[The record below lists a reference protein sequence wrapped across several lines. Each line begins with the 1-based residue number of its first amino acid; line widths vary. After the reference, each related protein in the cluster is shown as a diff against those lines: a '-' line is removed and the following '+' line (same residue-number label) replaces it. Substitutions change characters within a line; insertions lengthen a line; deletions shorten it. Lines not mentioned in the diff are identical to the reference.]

1 MVQAQPSQNA
11 FAPYRG
17 TEAQILAFEKRPGAV
32 YFAYDTNKIFFDDGN
47 NERHVM
53 SGSGIKFVYGECADE
68 LIADPATNWVPYP
81 RTSIAAAYTKMNKQT
96 ETYSEEDIIINHD
109 GTLYRIK
116 RIDDTYCYCEKLLV
130 SGTGGGGVD
139 GSGVNIQIVQGTPGT
154 IAKGKD
160 VTLRVRVTDSRL
172 GSSASL
178 SCSFF
183 ASATAEEPYRDDM
196 AWMRVPVNQAAG
208 EYYQFTIPHAYLRVG
223 RNQLKLQ
230 AVVNGRQS
238 DIIWLDEMQVVDIHL
253 IPNSATWKP
262 NELQNS
268 GNVDHFVFPYKLTY
282 DTTGMTSAE
291 FLSLLALSSPTIT
304 AVVDAGKTDLT
315 KTEDIEVNSNNDG
328 VLSLT
333 SLFEGLKQGNHT
345 LDITAQMTINGSVV
359 DIAEG
364 LHYEIGWF
372 DASDEDK
379 KPIIWS
385 NFPHAAEF
393 ENYTLITIPFMVYDP
408 LSPEKA
414 TVTYYIND
422 VESHSAEIVFNTSSY
437 ANWEVGNYK
446 VGSNVF
452 MITCR
457 DTQWMTNVVINANNS
472 YSLEPERGAVLELN
486 ATGRTNDES
495 LVKRVSWPNKAT
507 IENNNVLKVYN
518 NDTGTYD
525 AAPVQLRNFN
535 WYNNGWLKDSDNN
548 TVLRV
553 SNGASVFIPITL
565 FSTGGD
571 QTYEFEFAVHN
582 AVDYSRLINEET
594 VYLKYADLPT
604 TVKEIIVDENE
615 VEIEVYY
622 DQSLY
627 DEDENGFAISKETG
641 EKEPKINLATGSEVA
656 ERIVSTDGRGAFL
669 QYYASN
675 KGIILGTQEAFL
687 ALSQAQVVSTRY
699 TDETRVKVS
708 FVVSNNP
715 SFTVA
720 DGSEKKSD
728 DPLIFAYINGVI
740 TNLLPYTKNTG
751 FDQNFGVNTNGQT
764 KPGIYITSDYCDV
777 DIYNIRAY
785 NSALQFGS
793 ITQNWTADGPTLK
806 DKKERYDRNQGIL
819 DTNKRFIDYANAKNS
834 KTIPIMVIKTYEY
847 GGITGVQDELPFYKG
862 NKIGVDV
869 RYYDPFDK
877 DRCWHASHVQA
888 NVQGTSSQGYPR
900 RNFKLSLKASS
911 KDWQNPTK
919 MEPYGGPHYFQI
931 APWDGDEANKDIYDT
946 SASNKYIKFSA
957 GKDKKTGEPDPTANK
972 GTLDIGCRIGDDV
985 VQLNMKAKSFCLKAD
1000 YMDSSSSHN
1009 TPGANLVAQ
1018 LAGQYEGGY
1027 DLRHPLTRL
1036 IDSTEPYRTVVFGF
1050 PILVFWENM
1059 AGDIT
1064 FIGRYNINVD
1074 KSSENVFGFTDGTKH
1089 PYLDELEVLD
1099 DVDTGATKTLT
1110 GDDVTYE
1117 AVTECWEL
1125 TNNQAGPSKWQDDRV
1140 EDNWFQTGTTTING
1154 NEVSYFEIQ
1163 EHFEQRYP
1171 EMEGTNYKGKEGGGT
1186 EAEWRNRTKNLHRLW
1201 DWIRQTD
1208 VTSYIGRKNDQP
1220 VRELPAGGIYY
1231 KTLST
1236 VYEPGVHYYTYDA
1249 DNDTY
1254 TEANIT
1260 IDNKAVV
1267 KGVYMEETSELKKN
1281 DNGDITS
1288 QNHVNNANMQIA
1300 WQENGASKFWQWIRA
1315 NLANNKDADLVG
1327 SHYFSRKSMTISEW
1341 LTAQNSDY
1349 QASQFQDPSVGENTV
1364 YIWYYGNQY
1373 VAPEEDIVLTFTDA
1387 STVTYDGIA
1396 KVIGLSCTGT
1406 LAFKTVIVNVSIDI
1420 QGFDASSQFEHFT
1433 VDNDR
1438 YRLAKFK
1445 NEIKNHL
1452 NLDYCLFYFVYTEFF
1467 LLYDSRQKN
1476 MMIASWGPEAPG
1488 GEYIWY
1494 PIFYD
1499 LDTMLGV
1506 NNSGQVYWDYDVD
1519 ATPPLTTR
1527 TVIDQNTGIANVEV
1541 YSTTGSTDSIFSGN
1555 GSVLWNNM
1563 RLCFAT
1569 EIANL
1574 WKVLRRVFTRSLT
1587 TKYFEDHSSNVWSE
1601 SMKNFD
1607 AYYKYIAPAVDKYR
1621 TTSTNPDNAYDKTTD
1636 YYYCLQGD
1644 RSLQRLSMIRNRF
1657 NYIDSYWGAEG
1668 YDASNLA
1675 LQIKMRYNLND
1686 KDRTSSQ
1693 AYPSSASFTITP
1705 YLSQYVSVIYD
1716 STSSDVKKFSL
1727 GGAASSVTIDPPNSI
1742 GSRASLGVALTQQLA
1757 YIRGPEYVSSIG
1769 DLAPK
1774 YCNELVISQASRLRE
1789 LKVGDERTGYS
1800 NKNLD
1805 SLQIGAKGLL
1815 RSVDLS
1821 NLEKLQADPQI
1832 SGCPKLEV
1840 VKLLGTN
1847 IGALAL
1853 PEGNILKRV
1862 YLPATLN
1869 NISLIT
1875 PLNLTNILTD
1885 RATQASYNNNADGLF
1900 IEGLTD
1906 KLDQNPED
1914 DGTLESQIE
1923 IYQMDDTKLG
1933 YATYTMLDW
1942 LYRLKIQ
1949 KQQNNLSADNKTT
1962 PTLRLHL
1969 TNVDWT
1975 PYVQLTVDDGAY
1987 DLAKVDN
1994 YYVRSYVEYKK
2005 YSDNYTYDPI
2015 TWNEML
2021 ANGELYYKDTTK
2033 GESPIHDLS
2042 MFRYMCSTRDSN
2054 IPISQ
2059 YYFRPL
2065 QKQEQAYQD
2074 ANKKIVPT
2082 ITGRMHISNTEQTP
2096 INEAEIFAYY
2106 QSADHFPELDITA
2119 DYITA
2124 ANRARFIEY
2133 MPDGTIHEFG
2143 TQKYFAG
2150 IAGTTETVTYSFD
2163 QPQRLHYD
2171 FLGWVVQSV
2180 ADDYDWK
2187 ANASIRNEWS
2197 KDSNQCVELSNYSLN
2212 GNSYTF
2218 IAVYSIHGY
2227 TITYMMD
2234 DGFTPV
2240 TYYPFGSSTQV
2251 QLTSLAVSGSYVT
2264 FSDITPWKDD
2274 SALSL
2279 YQTYRFK
2286 GWTLS
2291 TEPNAKVFTNT
2302 SNPRLSVDADTT
2314 VYAKFAEESVYD
2326 SPLTA
2331 SELIVRRERQGEGYS
2346 NENVLVT
2353 VPVNRELQ
2361 GKICIPSTLSW
2372 SPDVNG
2378 TPTTWKVT
2386 GLLGAGQETG
2396 SAEVRG
2402 ITNMNTDG
2410 GNLSYQPKLTHVF
2423 FEGCKPNGNKPNY
2436 ITAFPEYGFYSDP
2449 SLVYVDIPNNLGV
2462 IGNNCFQGVALGK
2475 DMADMKNIYAFNGV
2489 AFYDAFQR
2497 AATETNDEFT
2507 VYISSAAISIQNG
2520 IAGSLV
2526 NNCFDSS
2533 YIKYIIIGSRQNPVT
2548 ATYSPGSI
2556 GTSSVFR
2563 SPAKITVYVTS
2574 QVDTSDL
2581 RSRLQQAS
2589 SMGSAQEIEFITV
2602 S

>member
-315 KTEDIEVNSNNDG
+315 KTEEIEVNSNNDG

-518 NDTGTYD
+518 NDTGAYD

-615 VEIEVYY
+615 VETEVYY

-715 SFTVA
+715 SFTIA

-946 SASNKYIKFSA
+946 SVSNKYIKFSA
-957 GKDKKTGEPDPTANK
+957 GKNKKTGEPDPTANK

-1036 IDSTEPYRTVVFGF
+1036 INSTEPYRTVVFGF

-1074 KSSENVFGFTDGTKH
+1074 KSSENVFGFTDETKH

-1099 DVDTGATKTLT
+1099 DVDAGTTKTLT
-1110 GDDVTYE
+1110 GDDVTYK

-1140 EDNWFQTGTTTING
+1140 EDNWFQTGTITING

-1186 EAEWRNRTKNLHRLW
+1186 EAEWRNRTRNLHRLW

-1220 VRELPAGGIYY
+1220 VRELPEGGIYY

-1260 IDNKAVV
+1260 TDNKAIV

-1327 SHYFSRKSMTISEW
+1327 SHYFSRKSMTIAEW
-1341 LTAQNSDY
+1341 LNVAPNVEY
-1349 QASQFQDPSVGENTV
+1349 QVNQLQDPSVGENTV

-1373 VAPEEDIVLTFTDA
+1373 VAPEEDIVLTFTD
-1387 STVTYDGIA
+1387 SSIVTFDGIA

-1488 GEYIWY
+1488 GDYIWY

-1499 LDTMLGV
+1499 LDTMLGI

-1621 TTSTNPDNAYDKTTD
+1621 TTSTNPDNAYDRTTD

-1789 LKVGDERTGYS
+1789 FKVGDERPGYS

-1885 RATQASYNNNADGLF
+1885 KATQASYNNNADGLF

-1987 DLAKVDN
+1987 DIAKADN
-1994 YYVRSYVEYKK
+1994 YYVRNYIQYTK
-2005 YSDNYTYDPI
+2005 YTGYDPI
-2015 TWNEML
+2015 TWSELL
-2021 ANGELYYKDTTK
+2021 ANGELYYKDPAK
-2033 GESPIHDLS
+2033 GDSPIHNLS
-2042 MFRYMCSTRDSN
+2042 MFKYMCDARDNTRV
-2054 IPISQ
+2054 PISE

-2074 ANKKIVPT
+2074 ANKKVVPT
-2082 ITGRMHISNTEQTP
+2082 ITGKMHISNTEQTP
-2096 INEAEIFAYY
+2096 INEAEIFAFY
-2106 QSADHFPELDITA
+2106 QNADHFPELDITA
-2119 DYITA
+2119 DFITE

-2171 FLGWVVQSV
+2171 FLGWVVQNV

-2187 ANASIRNEWS
+2187 ANTSIRNEWS

-2240 TYYPFGSSTQV
+2240 TYYPFGSSAQV

-2326 SPLTA
+2326 NPLTA

-2378 TPTTWKVT
+2378 VPTTWKVT

-2449 SLVYVDIPNNLGV
+2449 SLVYVDIPNNLGI